1 MTAREIIAAIC
12 PALAESESVDT
23 FVKMAEENT
32 DRKFFGGQYAHAVA
46 YRACHLYTITAG
58 SKGNAAVGL
67 GQIASMSEGGI
78 SVSFATCAES
88 DSNGGLGSTKY
99 GKLLLGLIKSRPR
112 MGVNTAGLMR

>member
-58 SKGNAAVGL
+58 SKGNAAAGI
-67 GQIASMSEGGI
+67 GQVASMSEGGQSI
-78 SVSFATCAES
+78 SFATVAAGAS
-88 DSNGGLGSTKY
+88 DGGLETTKY
-99 GKLLLGLIKSRPR
+99 GRMLLGIIKSRPCI
-112 MGVNTAGLMR
+112 GVNTAGLVL